1 MIFVDTFIG
10 TFIGTG
16 ALIRKELIN
25 LLREPKSFFMIF
37 FPIVLFLTVF
47 VYATTRDV
55 ENASLVV
62 FNQDNGTYS
71 KDLLED
77 IVNTKIFR
85 EVIYVGN
92 EKSVAKNIDVENA
105 FIGITFPQNFSKE
118 ITKKE
123 GAEIQIV
130 LDGRRTNA
138 AVITNG
144 YISNIFNR
152 FKAKI
157 SGPAVSNMPGL
168 TIRTWYNP
176 NKDPVWFSITNLICM
191 IIISQAISL
200 TSLSFAREKE
210 EGTLD
215 QLLVSPI
222 KPLGILVGKVT
233 PSIIISLFMGL
244 CIMFLGNILYSVPIR
259 GNILLMLFAIGMYVI
274 SVVGIG
280 VIIAA
285 FANTQQQAML
295 GTFILQMPMSSLSG
309 IMSPTEGIPNY
320 YLQLFTTCNPIVY
333 ANKLVKGI
341 MLKNMSFQAAME
353 NIYPLIV
360 IAVVLLIVS
369 TLVFAK
375 KYRLNIF

>member
-1 MIFVDTFIG
+1 MVFV
-10 TFIGTG
+10 GTG

-47 VYATTRDV
+47 VFATTRDV
-55 ENASLVV
+55 ENAAIVV
-62 FNQDNGTYS
+62 FNQDSGKYS
-71 KDLLED
+71 RDLLED
-77 IVNTKIFR
+77 IINTKAFK
-85 EVIYVGN
+85 EVIYVDSEKDVAQNISN
-92 EKSVAKNIDVENA
+92 ENS
-105 FIGITFPQNFSKE
+105 FIGLTFPQDFSKK
-118 ITKKE
+118 IIKKE
-123 GAEIQIV
+123 GAEIQVV

-138 AVITNG
+138 ATITSG
-144 YISNIFNR
+144 YINNIFER

-157 SGPAVSNMPGL
+157 AGPFISGMPRL

-176 NKDPVWFSITNLICM
+176 NKDPIWFSITNLICM

-222 KPLGILVGKVT
+222 KPLGILIGKVT
-233 PSIIISLFMGL
+233 PSIIISLFMGM
-244 CIMFLGNILYSVPIR
+244 CVMFLGNLLYSVPIR
-259 GNILLMLFAIGMYVI
+259 GSILLMFFAISMYII

-295 GTFILQMPMSSLSG
+295 GTFILQMPLSSLSG

-320 YLQLFTTCNPIVY
+320 YLQLFSICNPIVY

-341 MLKNMSFQAAME
+341 MLKNMSLQSAME
-353 NIYPLIV
+353 SIYPLII
-360 IAVVLLIVS
+360 IAVVLLVVS
-369 TLVFAK
+369 TIIFAR